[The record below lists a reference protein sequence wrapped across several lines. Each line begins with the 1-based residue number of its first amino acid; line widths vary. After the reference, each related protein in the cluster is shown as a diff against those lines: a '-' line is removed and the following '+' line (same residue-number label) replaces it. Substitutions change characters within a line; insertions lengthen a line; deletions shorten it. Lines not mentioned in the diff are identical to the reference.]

1 MSNLGRK
8 YVLFRKKIC
17 LISVLLDLAL
27 NEPCT
32 MYLHSQIT
40 MMGAVYLTSVLEYLT
55 AEILEL
61 AGNAADENK
70 KKRISPRHVVWSKV

>member
-27 NEPCT
+27 NEPY
-32 MYLHSQIT
+32 MYLLSQIT

-70 KKRISPRHVVWSKV
+70 KNRISPRHVVWSKV